1 MNNCEHQPSA
11 NFVQQRDRYMQEEP
25 HSNYE
30 MDHNGQKLLR
40 SKKHQSGKDID
51 SIKFI
56 DSHELNYQ
64 HHQIDYEKPCLQ

>member
-1 MNNCEHQPSA
+1 
-11 NFVQQRDRYMQEEP
+11 MQEEP

-30 MDHNGQKLLR
+30 MDHNGQKPLR